1 MSSNRIRIPQYEC
14 CTLWE
19 LLLQILQ
26 STTVLAW
33 PPTPTW
39 LSLAVSPRLQ
49 KFLAFYSPC
58 HRRVF
63 LFVPA
68 RHETSALSRP
78 RFTRTFIVILHE
90 PTMFSPFLS
99 RISYF
104 LKKKRKMYATL
115 ILFTLGKRSLE
126 KGLLSADFKRRF
138 QMHDAEK
145 DVMEINYCRGFAND
159 ACLKGER

>member
-104 LKKKRKMYATL
+104 LKKKKKNVCHTDIIYIRK
-115 ILFTLGKRSLE
+115 
-126 KGLLSADFKRRF
+126 
-138 QMHDAEK
+138 
-145 DVMEINYCRGFAND
+145 EIAREGFVI
-159 ACLKGER
+159 C